1 MIEKFKEAFREE
13 ATELLNNLENTLL
26 ILESDPRDNET
37 ISAVFRT
44 MHTIKGSSSM
54 FGFDEISRFTH
65 EVESIMDLL
74 REGAFVADR
83 RLIDLT
89 LKARDLISSMLAS
102 DGVNLDA
109 EAAALIKD
117 FKEHSS
123 RRIAERETELSSSS
137 ELPPLPPSQENAEG
151 GEPSAAYAD
160 ASNGPGVP
168 ARAGDHFSR
177 GNMETWRIRF
187 VPATDVFMNGTKP
200 LLLLDELR
208 NLGTASIVP
217 LADAIP
223 PLSEMDPEKCYV
235 GWEITLTTDKG
246 EDAVRDV
253 FIFVEGSCEL
263 LVERIA
269 AEENA
274 EASEPDVMR
283 LGEILVDRGIATPE
297 TIRNVVE
304 GQKRLGE
311 LLVEEK
317 VATSEQVK
325 SALDEQDHLKKL
337 KDSRQQE
344 PGTSSIRVASDKLDA
359 LVDLVGELVTL
370 QARLSRT
377 ASNILDPALAAI
389 SEQLE
394 RLISQLRDNT
404 MSIRMLPIG
413 STFSKFRRV
422 VRDLSAELGKE
433 IELTTMGAETELDKT
448 VIEKLNDPLVHI
460 IRNSVDHGI
469 ETPGEREA
477 AGKNRQGVVSLSA
490 MHSGAHVLISI
501 ADDGGGLDIDRIRAK
516 AVERGLTAPNA
527 VLSTQELYQMIFA
540 PGFSTAKNVTSVSGR
555 GVGMDVVKREIDS
568 LGGSVSV
575 ESQRG
580 RGTSVT
586 LKIPLTLAIIEGL
599 LVRIGDERFVFP
611 LSSVD
616 GCIELD
622 RENREAGRGERN
634 ITTYRNEILPFI
646 SIREL
651 FGVAGEAPGIE
662 QIVVVNALET
672 RMGFIVD
679 EVIGDNQTVI
689 KPLGRMFK
697 ASEGLSGATILGDG
711 SVALII
717 DVNRLAVSA
726 QHEES
731 LRLNRDKESVAVRE

>member
-1 MIEKFKEAFREE
+1 M
-13 ATELLNNLENTLL
+13 
-26 ILESDPRDNET
+26 
-37 ISAVFRT
+37 
-44 MHTIKGSSSM
+44 
-54 FGFDEISRFTH
+54 
-65 EVESIMDLL
+65 
-74 REGAFVADR
+74 
-83 RLIDLT
+83 
-89 LKARDLISSMLAS
+89 
-102 DGVNLDA
+102 
-109 EAAALIKD
+109 
-117 FKEHSS
+117 
-123 RRIAERETELSSSS
+123 
-137 ELPPLPPSQENAEG
+137 
-151 GEPSAAYAD
+151 
-160 ASNGPGVP
+160 
-168 ARAGDHFSR
+168 
-177 GNMETWRIRF
+177 
-187 VPATDVFMNGTKP
+187 
-200 LLLLDELR
+200 
-208 NLGTASIVP
+208 
-217 LADAIP
+217 
-223 PLSEMDPEKCYV
+223 
-235 GWEITLTTDKG
+235 
-246 EDAVRDV
+246 
-253 FIFVEGSCEL
+253 
-263 LVERIA
+263 
-269 AEENA
+269 
-274 EASEPDVMR
+274 
-283 LGEILVDRGIATPE
+283 
-297 TIRNVVE
+297 
-304 GQKRLGE
+304 
-311 LLVEEK
+311 
-317 VATSEQVK
+317 
-325 SALDEQDHLKKL
+325 
-337 KDSRQQE
+337 
-344 PGTSSIRVASDKLDA
+344 
-359 LVDLVGELVTL
+359 
-370 QARLSRT
+370 
-377 ASNILDPALAAI
+377 
-389 SEQLE
+389 
-394 RLISQLRDNT
+394 
-404 MSIRMLPIG
+404 
-413 STFSKFRRV
+413 
-422 VRDLSAELGKE
+422 
-433 IELTTMGAETELDKT
+433 
-448 VIEKLNDPLVHI
+448 
-460 IRNSVDHGI
+460 DHGI

-501 ADDGGGLDIDRIRAK
+501 ADDGGGLDIDRICAK
-516 AVERGLTAPNA
+516 AVERGLTAPNT